1 MAWRIAL
8 YTRQHGARIRSGI
21 RTSLVRLK
29 PHHWV
34 FHAVLFSMQ
43 NYLQIN
49 IFTIRFSQAQAL
61 TQQFYSSVNHNVAS
75 DVLLTPSRFSH

>member
-1 MAWRIAL
+1 MALRIAP
-8 YTRQHGARIRSGI
+8 YTRQHGARICSGI

-29 PHHWV
+29 PHHWGL
-34 FHAVLFSMQ
+34 HAVLFSMQ

-61 TQQFYSSVNHNVAS
+61 TQQFFSSVNHNIAS
-75 DVLLTPSRFSH
+75 GVLLTPSRFSL